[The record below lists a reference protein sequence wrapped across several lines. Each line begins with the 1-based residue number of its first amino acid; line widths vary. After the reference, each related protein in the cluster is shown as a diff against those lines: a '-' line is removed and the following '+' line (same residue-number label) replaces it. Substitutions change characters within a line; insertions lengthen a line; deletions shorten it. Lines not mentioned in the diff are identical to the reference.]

1 MKRRSVLTS
10 IGFGLLAQIPFVRA
24 SRAASAMA
32 AENWFAATPE
42 SASAAEKPKWQMKAD
57 YIEACGCHLFCP
69 CYFNQHAEHP
79 HCEFNMAVKVREGYS
94 GATSLTGAKY
104 WLTGDLGDEWG
115 TNHKGKWVVVSFD
128 PATTKEQRDALAPM
142 ILKTYGLEWGELKVQ
157 EAAIEITRT
166 HDIAEATLGG
176 GKMAA
181 MKLKREPGADGTG
194 IVLRN
199 VKYFGAQNN
208 SGFELYR
215 SIEHRSDLPGHT
227 FSYSDRNAFLISI
240 DTREGDSGG
249 MGAGGK

>member
-1 MKRRSVLTS
+1 M
-10 IGFGLLAQIPFVRA
+10 
-24 SRAASAMA
+24 
-32 AENWFAATPE
+32 
-42 SASAAEKPKWQMKAD
+42 
-57 YIEACGCHLFCP
+57 
-69 CYFNQHAEHP
+69 
-79 HCEFNMAVKVREGYS
+79 
-94 GATSLTGAKY
+94 
-104 WLTGDLGDEWG
+104 
-115 TNHKGKWVVVSFD
+115 VVSFD

-166 HDIAEATLGG
+166 GDIVEAKLGG
-176 GKMAA
+176 GQMAT

-194 IVLRN
+194 VVLRN

-215 SIEHRSDLPGHT
+215 SLEHRTNFPGHT

-249 MGAGGK
+249 MGAGAK